1 MESLKSYSYVANY
14 QLQSTFLQN
23 LECYNE
29 KDSISVKSKIALLC
43 HDQYQ
48 NVKYRFN
55 IHKSKNTGNKI
66 LNSLFL
72 GRRRLDSF
80 LYSSSKNFDHMSMI
94 KAFLKHVRYLE
105 IVHFS
110 LSLRLT
116 SPSNKIL
123 LAKAAA
129 SVLCRA

>member
-1 MESLKSYSYVANY
+1 MTNIRILSI
-14 QLQSTFLQN
+14 
-23 LECYNE
+23 
-29 KDSISVKSKIALLC
+29 DSIFISP
-43 HDQYQ
+43 
-48 NVKYRFN
+48 
-55 IHKSKNTGNKI
+55 KI

-110 LSLRLT
+110 LCQGRR
-116 SPSNKIL
+116 K
-123 LAKAAA
+123 
-129 SVLCRA
+129 V